1 MEEELAARL
10 DKDEAEA
17 KERRG
22 IFPSPAV
29 EDSGAVWLHVKR
41 GGNAAVAHYLHPV
54 EGWGDMADLRAWA
67 DADQGWTQDR
77 ALRYV
82 EAVRAIITEIKTGGG
97 NTWSPDYYEG
107 LNFALLRLAEMYDED

>member
-41 GGNAAVAHYLHPV
+41 GGNAAV
-54 EGWGDMADLRAWA
+54 DMADLRAWA